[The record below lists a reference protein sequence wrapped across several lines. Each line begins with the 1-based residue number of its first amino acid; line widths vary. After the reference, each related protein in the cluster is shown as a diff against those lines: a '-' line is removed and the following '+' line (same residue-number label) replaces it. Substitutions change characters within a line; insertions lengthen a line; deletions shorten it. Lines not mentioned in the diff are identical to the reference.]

1 MSRMIT
7 AGKKYTARQRMA
19 DRERT
24 KLTAGWGRME
34 NDCSEDLE
42 GAGPLVG
49 LLSSEGAPLDQ
60 GLFEEADEEDEED
73 EEDDAEECIWGDPS
87 TS

>member
-1 MSRMIT
+1 MIT

-42 GAGPLVG
+42 GAGTFVG
-49 LLSSEGAPLDQ
+49 LSSEGAPLDQ